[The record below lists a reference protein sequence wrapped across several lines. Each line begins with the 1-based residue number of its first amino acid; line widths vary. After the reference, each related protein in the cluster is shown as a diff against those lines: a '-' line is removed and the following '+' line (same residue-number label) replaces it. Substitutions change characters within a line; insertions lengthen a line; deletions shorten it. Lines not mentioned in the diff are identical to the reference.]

1 MAGEQRFSRQ
11 HASLQKTTQSR
22 HNTASATGVFEAA
35 QELVDVGG
43 VVGGG
48 DTQKLGEGVE
58 LLACSNECS
67 AQVLARV
74 LT

>member
-35 QELVDVGG
+35 QEPVYVGG
-43 VVGGG
+43 VVGG